1 MKKKEVLKKVWF
13 AFSLFWIGGLTVK
26 FILGKANILD
36 TVWLALLY
44 AALVVY
50 AITVII
56 DNVLYY
62 WSHRTIIVGLRYLKR
77 IHKERYMLYLTGDRE
92 EAEKYSK
99 EIKEFGED
107 IIKLAECFKNLENR
121 KRSRKMQE
129 IIDQTQKL
137 MTTVC

>member
-1 MKKKEVLKKVWF
+1 MKNKEVLNKVWF
-13 AFSLFWIGGLTVK
+13 AFSLFFIGCLTIK
-26 FILGKANILD
+26 FICGKADILD
-36 TVWLALLY
+36 TVWLVLLY
-44 AALVVY
+44 AVLGVY
-50 AITVII
+50 AIIVII

-62 WSHRTIIVGLRYLKR
+62 WSHRTIILGLRHLKR

-99 EIKEFGED
+99 EIKEIGED

-121 KRSRKMQE
+121 KRSRKMQQ

-137 MTTVC
+137 MTTVR